1 MKPVFQK
8 AHAETYKDFLVL
20 VRLGGKKITFSYV
33 YDDPGPVNLEFDLP
47 DVEPDEQYLAFNLA
61 EHGDSGKRYFGA
73 LDYMEFGKGP
83 SHKPVPAHHPI
94 PYWTSF
100 IGGIGNFSDAF
111 SLDEAREMVLRSR
124 AEMKMIW
131 KAFEKK

>member
-8 AHAETYKDFLVL
+8 AHAETYKYFLAL
-20 VRLGGKKITFSYV
+20 VRLRGGKITFSYV

-61 EHGDSGKRYFGA
+61 EHGERGKRWLLEVGDIDIRA
-73 LDYMEFGKGP
+73 GSP
-83 SHKPVPAHHPI
+83 SPQPVP
-94 PYWTSF
+94 YWASF
-100 IGGIGNFSDAF
+100 IGGIGNFSMAL
-111 SLDEAREMVLRSR
+111 SLVEAREMVLRSR

-131 KAFEKK
+131 KLFEKK

>member
-61 EHGDSGKRYFGA
+61 EHGELARRRLLHLSVVDRLAGDISPR
-73 LDYMEFGKGP
+73 
-83 SHKPVPAHHPI
+83 PVP
-94 PYWTSF
+94 YWASF
-100 IGGIGNFSDAF
+100 VRCVGNFSMAF
-111 SLDEAREMVLRSR
+111 SLDEARVMVLAAR
-124 AEMKMIW
+124 AEMRTIE

>member
-8 AHAETYKDFLVL
+8 AHAETFKDFLAL
-20 VRLGGKKITFSYV
+20 LRLRGGKITFSYV

-61 EHGDSGKRYFGA
+61 EHGEQGRRRLLEVGA
-73 LDYMEFGKGP
+73 IDLRAGDLSP
-83 SHKPVPAHHPI
+83 RPVPPWRS
-94 PYWTSF
+94 Y
-100 IGGIGNFSDAF
+100 IGGVGNYSMAF
-111 SLDEAREMVLRSR
+111 SLDEAREMVLKAR